1 MAFTHLH
8 VHTEYSLLD
17 GSNKIK
23 EYVARV
29 KELGMN
35 SAAITDHGVMYGV
48 IDFYRAARE
57 AGIKPILGCEV
68 YVAPNSRFDKE
79 LTGGEDR
86 YHHLVL
92 LAENN
97 TGYANLMKIVSRGFT
112 EGYYYKPRVD
122 MEVLQEFHE
131 GIIAL
136 SACLAGEVPRF
147 ILKGM
152 KDEARKA
159 ARKYEACFGK
169 GNYFLELQDHG
180 IPEQRTV
187 NMELLQMS
195 RELDIPLV
203 TTNDVHYTYAE
214 DAIPHDILLVNRD
227 GKLRELHKVLDRNC
241 ALSFITAADKPG
253 RQTYERSAI
262 LLMLKAFYDTVG
274 RENAERITV
283 EFSLSN
289 ALFCRAKGQFTP
301 DKALL
306 ERVEARMRELAAQ
319 ALPIEKRSVNID
331 DAVAMFRACGLE
343 DKARLLSYR
352 INSHVNVYTLDGF
365 TDYFYGYMVPDTG
378 YLKWFALESFADGFI
393 LRLPDQADPE
403 KLGDFKPPM
412 KVFQAMHEAEDLSA
426 VLQISDV
433 GEMND
438 VISRGQATQMIL
450 SHEAMMEKQIGD
462 IAHEIAARKGVRF
475 VMIAGPSSSG
485 KTTFSHRLSTQL
497 IACGLRPHAIA
508 TDNYFRNRADTPRD
522 ERGEYDFECLGA
534 MDVEGFNRDMNRLLN
549 GETVEMPT
557 YNFIKGVREYN
568 GETLTLGENDVLVIE
583 GIHCL
588 NDEFSKA
595 LPKESKYRI
604 YISCLT
610 TLNVDD
616 HNRIP
621 TTDAR
626 LLRRIERDARTRGY
640 GAQATIKM
648 WPSVRRGEEQN
659 IFPYQDSA
667 DMLFNSALL
676 YETALL
682 KPYVEPLL
690 FGVPHDCPEYLEAK
704 RLLKFLNYF
713 LPLPAD
719 NVPKTSL
726 LREFVGGGCYK
737 T

>member
-1 MAFTHLH
+1 
-8 VHTEYSLLD
+8 
-17 GSNKIK
+17 
-23 EYVARV
+23 
-29 KELGMN
+29 
-35 SAAITDHGVMYGV
+35 
-48 IDFYRAARE
+48 
-57 AGIKPILGCEV
+57 
-68 YVAPNSRFDKE
+68 
-79 LTGGEDR
+79 
-86 YHHLVL
+86 
-92 LAENN
+92 
-97 TGYANLMKIVSRGFT
+97 
-112 EGYYYKPRVD
+112 
-122 MEVLQEFHE
+122 MEQTMLNV
-131 GIIAL
+131 
-136 SACLAGEVPRF
+136 
-147 ILKGM
+147 
-152 KDEARKA
+152 
-159 ARKYEACFGK
+159 
-169 GNYFLELQDHG
+169 
-180 IPEQRTV
+180 TV
-187 NMELLQMS
+187 NGSTRQYPAGTPF
-195 RELDIPLV
+195 RVIAAD
-203 TTNDVHYTYAE
+203 HQAE
-214 DAIPHDILLVNRD
+214 IPHDILLVNRD

-274 RENAERITV
+274 RENVERITV

-378 YLKWFALESFADGFI
+378 YLKWFALEPFADGFI

-426 VLQISDV
+426 VLHISDV

-534 MDVEGFNRDMNRLLN
+534 MNVEGFNRDMNRLLN

-640 GAQATIKM
+640 GARATIKM
-648 WPSVRRGEEQN
+648 WPSVRRGEEEN

-667 DMLFNSALL
+667 DTVFNSALI

>member
-1 MAFTHLH
+1 
-8 VHTEYSLLD
+8 
-17 GSNKIK
+17 
-23 EYVARV
+23 
-29 KELGMN
+29 
-35 SAAITDHGVMYGV
+35 
-48 IDFYRAARE
+48 
-57 AGIKPILGCEV
+57 
-68 YVAPNSRFDKE
+68 
-79 LTGGEDR
+79 
-86 YHHLVL
+86 
-92 LAENN
+92 
-97 TGYANLMKIVSRGFT
+97 
-112 EGYYYKPRVD
+112 
-122 MEVLQEFHE
+122 MEQTMLNV
-131 GIIAL
+131 
-136 SACLAGEVPRF
+136 
-147 ILKGM
+147 
-152 KDEARKA
+152 
-159 ARKYEACFGK
+159 
-169 GNYFLELQDHG
+169 
-180 IPEQRTV
+180 TV
-187 NMELLQMS
+187 NGSTRQYPAGTPF
-195 RELDIPLV
+195 RVIAAD
-203 TTNDVHYTYAE
+203 HQAE
-214 DAIPHDILLVNRD
+214 IPHDILLVNRD

-274 RENAERITV
+274 RENVERITV

-378 YLKWFALESFADGFI
+378 YLKWFALEPFADGFI

-426 VLQISDV
+426 VLHISDV

-640 GAQATIKM
+640 GARATIKM
-648 WPSVRRGEEQN
+648 WPSVRRGEEEN

-667 DMLFNSALL
+667 DTVFNSALI

>member
-1 MAFTHLH
+1 
-8 VHTEYSLLD
+8 
-17 GSNKIK
+17 
-23 EYVARV
+23 
-29 KELGMN
+29 
-35 SAAITDHGVMYGV
+35 
-48 IDFYRAARE
+48 
-57 AGIKPILGCEV
+57 
-68 YVAPNSRFDKE
+68 
-79 LTGGEDR
+79 
-86 YHHLVL
+86 
-92 LAENN
+92 
-97 TGYANLMKIVSRGFT
+97 
-112 EGYYYKPRVD
+112 
-122 MEVLQEFHE
+122 MEQTMLNV
-131 GIIAL
+131 
-136 SACLAGEVPRF
+136 
-147 ILKGM
+147 
-152 KDEARKA
+152 
-159 ARKYEACFGK
+159 
-169 GNYFLELQDHG
+169 
-180 IPEQRTV
+180 TV
-187 NMELLQMS
+187 NGSTRQYPAGTPFRVIAADHQAE
-195 RELDIPLV
+195 IPL
-203 TTNDVHYTYAE
+203 
-214 DAIPHDILLVNRD
+214 DILLVNRD
-227 GKLRELHKVLDRNC
+227 GKLRELHKVLDRDC
-241 ALSFITAADKPG
+241 TLSFITAADKPG

-262 LLMLKAFYDTVG
+262 LLMLTAFYDTVG
-274 RENAERITV
+274 RENVERITV

-378 YLKWFALESFADGFI
+378 YLKWFALEPFADGFI

-426 VLQISDV
+426 VLHISDV

-604 YISCLT
+604 YIRCLT

-640 GAQATIKM
+640 GARATIKM
-648 WPSVRRGEEQN
+648 WPSVRRGEEEN

-667 DMLFNSALL
+667 DTVFNSALI

-737 T
+737 A